1 MCHRYAYD
9 SMAIRR
15 RKVGKAVYLE
25 EYRSYREKGRVK
37 TEFVRYLGL
46 NKAKNLKP
54 LLCVFNIWSDVST
67 DVTTVLPRRQPQV
80 RSITCGPSTLLSN
93 SPGRAIEP
101 ELTLPR

>member
-37 TEFVRYLGL
+37 TEFVRFLGREGATPG
-46 NKAKNLKP
+46 K
-54 LLCVFNIWSDVST
+54 
-67 DVTTVLPRRQPQV
+67 PRRARHLLDQV
-80 RSITCGPSTLLSN
+80 
-93 SPGRAIEP
+93 
-101 ELTLPR
+101 